1 MASYQ
6 LRQAIEGEIPG
17 EFISRDAAGL
27 PSDPGGAPRSPDEVE
42 AMTLHITTGD
52 NLGRKDTG
60 QWWRNIY
67 EFHTGSQGWADIGY
81 AMGVDRYGN
90 VLEGRGLQRQLAHA
104 KGYNRVWLG
113 VAYLGAV
120 ANEFT
125 NKAQA
130 AILGLR
136 NVLLDQGIQVEEV
149 NGHRDVSPKA
159 CPGDPVY
166 EWIQQGLPLPR
177 SLPDLKPRETDQVS
191 DNHYVV
197 AVIAENEIDEGMAR
211 VLGKAY
217 NWKFIH
223 AKDLG
228 RASIGTAVRVGAIRD
243 LDMDV
248 WDETHDVGGPT
259 RDHTAEAVAQRIRT
273 RNGDSRSVT

>member
-1 MASYQ
+1 MKDYQ
-6 LRQAIEGEIPG
+6 LRTAIEAAIPG
-17 EFISRDAAGL
+17 EFIARERCGM
-27 PSDPGGAPRSPDEVE
+27 PSDPGGAPRSPAEIE
-42 AMTLHITTGD
+42 AMTAHITTGD
-52 NLGRKDTG
+52 NLGRKSTAEWMG
-60 QWWRNIY
+60 NIY
-67 EFHTGSQGWADIGY
+67 QFHTGSQGWADIGY
-81 AMGVDRYGN
+81 AFGVDRYGN
-90 VLEGRGLQRQLAHA
+90 VLEGRGIERQLAHA
-104 KGYNRVWLG
+104 KGYNRIWLG

-120 ANEFT
+120 SNEFT

-130 AILGLR
+130 AFLGLR
-136 NVLLDQGIQVEEV
+136 NVLLERGIDVETV
-149 NGHRDVSPKA
+149 NGHRDVSSKA

-166 EWIQQGLPLPR
+166 EWIQDGLPLPR
-177 SLPDLKPRETDQVS
+177 SLPDLKARETDQTS

-197 AVIAENEIDEGMAR
+197 AVVAENEIDEGMAR

-259 RDHTAEAVAQRIRT
+259 RAHTAEAVAQRIRT